1 MLLGTVLA
9 LLLGGASPAPAHSAL
24 RGTDPEDG
32 SVVPRAPR
40 HVTLTFT
47 ESVGLLDDS
56 FRIFGPDQRRVPTG
70 GAAHAD
76 GRSDTARV
84 RLTGKLA
91 QGTYTVAW
99 RVVSADSHP
108 VSGAFTFSV
117 GKRSATT
124 FQLDT
129 GPEED
134 PLTDG
139 LYDLARYLAY
149 LAAAL
154 LVGSAAFA
162 ALCRPADPTPLRR
175 PLAAAWW
182 TLLGATAVLLLL
194 RAPYETG
201 AGPLAAFDAGALDRT
216 LSSRPGLALL
226 ARLVVLLLIAAFLVR
241 VSRGP
246 VRHRPVTVAAGTAL
260 AVGLALTWAVAEHAS
275 AGIQVPVAMA
285 SSVVHLLA
293 TGVWLGGLVA
303 LLLTLRR
310 APVDDLTEVVPR
322 FSRAAFTCVVVLAVT
337 GLYQSWRGL
346 GSLSA
351 LTGTSYG
358 RLLLLKLAAVSA
370 LLLAAGHARR
380 WTARIAA
387 PPAAV
392 RTALPERVL
401 QPVGAGAA
409 ATGTAATGT
418 AATGVAATGAAAAG
432 RDGVGPDGTGPDAGD
447 PDGDD
452 ARDARDAEAAGI
464 AGIAGGAVAGAAG
477 QERLERPGKA
487 AAGQRPDHAG
497 PGGSGGP
504 EKPGGAGGANGSG
517 GPSVPGGSGATG
529 VSGGLSVPGGA
540 GGANGS
546 GGPSVAGGSGA
557 RGGSGGPSDPGGP
570 GDAGVSGGLS
580 VPGGAGGA
588 NGSGG
593 PSVAGGSGAT
603 GVSGGLSVLG
613 GLSIPGG
620 SADGSGSGGPSD
632 PSRPGDA
639 GVSGGLSVLAGPG
652 DANGSGGPS
661 GSGGPGDEGGSD
673 GPSDSARR
681 RGLRRSV
688 LVEVAVAAVV
698 LALTTVL
705 TSTLP
710 GRAEAEAARRA
721 PAGALPPTTQVTV
734 PFDTGSGGLTGRGTV
749 QVTLDPARVGENGV
763 QAVVY
768 GADTGLVVVPE
779 VRVTFS
785 LPSREL
791 GPIDAELKDRGG
803 YWGTNS
809 VNLPLPGTWTMRT
822 TVRVSDVDQV
832 TEEKRVRIVP

>member
-162 ALCRPADPTPLRR
+162 VLCRPADPAPLRR

-358 RLLLLKLAAVSA
+358 RLLLLKLATVSA

-380 WTARIAA
+380 WTARIAT

-401 QPVGAGAA
+401 QPVGASAAATGAA
-409 ATGTAATGT
+409 ATGA
-418 AATGVAATGAAAAG
+418 AATGVAAVG
-432 RDGVGPDGTGPDAGD
+432 RDGMGPDGMGPDAGG

-464 AGIAGGAVAGAAG
+464 AGGAVAGSAG
-477 QERLERPGKA
+477 PERLERPGKA
-487 AAGQRPDHAG
+487 AAGQCPDHAG

-504 EKPGGAGGANGSG
+504 EKPGGS
-517 GPSVPGGSGATG
+517 
-529 VSGGLSVPGGA
+529 GGA
-540 GGANGS
+540 GGLGRPWEP
-546 GGPSVAGGSGA
+546 GGPGDA
-557 RGGSGGPSDPGGP
+557 GGSGGPSDP
-570 GDAGVSGGLS
+570 S
-580 VPGGAGGA
+580 GAGGA

-603 GVSGGLSVLG
+603 GVSGGLS
-613 GLSIPGG
+613 
-620 SADGSGSGGPSD
+620 D
-632 PSRPGDA
+632 PSGPGDA
-639 GVSGGLSVLAGPG
+639 GVSGGPPVPGGPGDAGVSGEPPVPGGPG

-673 GPSDSARR
+673 GPSDSGARR